1 MFRVPLCPSAPLSQL
16 PLHSPPQHPD
26 NRTVRALRST
36 RGQIHLDPRSPDPIA
51 GAGDA
56 IVRVLRAAISPLD
69 LAVVQGHI
77 PHEGVLGHEFVGIVE
92 RIEGDPGDPSRA
104 LIGKRVVGQPEIV
117 CAACDLCRAGLS
129 RHCRSGRM
137 LGIGS
142 WPGVIAERIA
152 IPARNLVPIPD
163 TLDADAAVLAE
174 PLCCAMHAA
183 QIVRI
188 VGKTYV
194 TVLGE
199 DAHALLMAQVMAREN
214 ASVRVL
220 GDRPERLGIAEKWG
234 VKHRHAA
241 EVGRRADQD
250 VVVCSSPDA
259 AMLDLAMGLVR
270 PRGKIVLRGM
280 PGDASRWRGEDQAGH
295 GGGEGGGQRGALDLS
310 PIITNELEVIGARGG
325 RIADAIAAL
334 ESKRY
339 DVGSLVTRRFKLAD
353 AVAAMRAASEPD
365 AMKIVVECAP
375 Q

>member
-1 MFRVPLCPSAPLSQL
+1 M
-16 PLHSPPQHPD
+16 
-26 NRTVRALRST
+26 RALRST
-36 RGQIHLDPRSPDPIA
+36 RGQLHLDPRSPDPIA

-56 IVRVLRAAISPLD
+56 VVRVLRAAISPLD
-69 LAVVQGHI
+69 LAVVRGQI
-77 PHEGVLGHEFVGIVE
+77 AHEGVLGHEFVGIVE
-92 RIEGDPGDPSRA
+92 RIEGEAGDAARA

-142 WPGVIAERIA
+142 WPGCIAERVA

-163 TLDADAAVLAE
+163 ALDADAAVLAE
-174 PLCCAMHAA
+174 PLACAMHAS

-194 TVLGE
+194 TVLGD

-220 GDRPERLGIAEKWG
+220 GERPERLGIAEKWG
-234 VKHRHAA
+234 VKHRHVA

-250 VVVCSSPDA
+250 VVICSSPDA

-270 PRGKIVLRGM
+270 PRGKIVLRGSLATGSS
-280 PGDASRWRGEDQAGH
+280 PGDGSRGREAASDGH
-295 GGGEGGGQRGALDLS
+295 AQSQNDGLDLS
-310 PIITNELEVIGARGG
+310 PVITNELEVIGARGG

-334 ESKRY
+334 DSKRY
-339 DVGSLVTRRFKLAD
+339 DVGSLITRRFKLDD
-353 AVAAMRAASEPD
+353 AMAAMRAASEPD
-365 AMKIVVECAP
+365 AMKIVLECAA

>member
-1 MFRVPLCPSAPLSQL
+1 M
-16 PLHSPPQHPD
+16 
-26 NRTVRALRST
+26 RALRST
-36 RGQIHLDPRSPDPIA
+36 RGQIHLDPRSSEPIA

-56 IVRVLRAAISPLD
+56 VVRVLRAAISPLD
-69 LAVVQGHI
+69 LAVVRGQI
-77 PHEGVLGHEFVGIVE
+77 SHEGVLGHEFVGIVE
-92 RIEGDPGDPSRA
+92 RIEGDVGDAARA

-142 WPGVIAERIA
+142 WPGCIAERLA

-174 PLCCAMHAA
+174 PLCCAMHAS

-188 VGKTYV
+188 VGKTYI
-194 TVLGE
+194 TVLGD

-220 GDRPERLGIAEKWG
+220 GERPERLGIAEKWG
-234 VKHRHAA
+234 VKHRHAS

-250 VVVCSSPDA
+250 VVICSSPDA

-270 PRGKIVLRGM
+270 PRGKIVLRGSLSLGSNA
-280 PGDASRWRGEDQAGH
+280 GDSSARQRPLDPTAASPLASNQPAEAKP
-295 GGGEGGGQRGALDLS
+295 LDLL

-334 ESKRY
+334 EAKRY
-339 DVGSLVTRRFKLAD
+339 DVGSLITRRFKLDD

-365 AMKIVVECAP
+365 AMKIVVECAA

>member
-1 MFRVPLCPSAPLSQL
+1 M
-16 PLHSPPQHPD
+16 
-26 NRTVRALRST
+26 RALRST
-36 RGQIHLDPRSPDPIA
+36 RGQIHLDPRSSEPIA

-56 IVRVLRAAISPLD
+56 VVRVLRAAISPLD
-69 LAVVQGHI
+69 LAVVRGQI
-77 PHEGVLGHEFVGIVE
+77 AHEGVLGHEFVGIVE
-92 RIEGDPGDPSRA
+92 RIEGEAGDAARA

-137 LGIGS
+137 LGVGS
-142 WPGVIAERIA
+142 WPGCIAERLA

-163 TLDADAAVLAE
+163 TIDADAAALAE

-188 VGKTYV
+188 VGKTYI
-194 TVLGE
+194 TVLGD

-220 GDRPERLGIAEKWG
+220 GERPERLGIAEKWG
-234 VKHRHAA
+234 VKHRHAS

-270 PRGKIVLRGM
+270 PRGKIVLRGSLSLASS
-280 PGDASRWRGEDQAGH
+280 PGDASRRDAHVQAGH
-295 GGGEGGGQRGALDLS
+295 GGGIDLS

-334 ESKRY
+334 EAKRY
-339 DVGSLVTRRFKLAD
+339 DVGSLITRRFKLDD

-365 AMKIVVECAP
+365 AMKIVVEC
-375 Q
+375 

>member
-1 MFRVPLCPSAPLSQL
+1 M
-16 PLHSPPQHPD
+16 
-26 NRTVRALRST
+26 RALRST
-36 RGQIHLDPRSPDPIA
+36 RGQLHLDPRSSEPIA

-56 IVRVLRAAISPLD
+56 VVRVLRAAISPLD
-69 LAVVQGHI
+69 LAVVRGQVT
-77 PHEGVLGHEFVGIVE
+77 HEGVLGHEFVGIVE
-92 RIEGDPGDPSRA
+92 RIEGDAGDAARA

-129 RHCRSGRM
+129 RHCRSARM
-137 LGIGS
+137 LGVGS
-142 WPGVIAERIA
+142 WPGCIAERLA

-163 TLDADAAVLAE
+163 TLDADAAALAE
-174 PLCCAMHAA
+174 PLACAMHAA

-188 VGKTYV
+188 VGKTYI
-194 TVLGE
+194 TVLGD

-220 GDRPERLGIAEKWG
+220 GERPERLGIAEKWG

-250 VVVCSSPDA
+250 VVICSSPDA

-270 PRGKIVLRGM
+270 PRGKIVLRGSISLARSQC
-280 PGDASRWRGEDQAGH
+280 DASCWQGEQGP
-295 GGGEGGGQRGALDLS
+295 GQNTHAKTLDLS

-334 ESKRY
+334 EAKRY
-339 DVGSLVTRRFKLAD
+339 DVGSLITRRFKLDD

-365 AMKIVVECAP
+365 AMKIVVEC
-375 Q
+375 

>member
-1 MFRVPLCPSAPLSQL
+1 M
-16 PLHSPPQHPD
+16 
-26 NRTVRALRST
+26 RALRST
-36 RGQIHLDPRSPDPIA
+36 RGQLHLDPRSPDPIA

-56 IVRVLRAAISPLD
+56 VVRILRAAISPLD
-69 LAVVQGHI
+69 LAVVRGQI
-77 PHEGVLGHEFVGIVE
+77 AHEGVLGHEFVGMVE
-92 RIEGDPGDPSRA
+92 RIEGEAGDAARA

-142 WPGVIAERIA
+142 WPGCIAERIA

-163 TLDADAAVLAE
+163 TIDADAAVLAE
-174 PLCCAMHAA
+174 PLACAMHAA

-188 VGKTYV
+188 VGKTYI
-194 TVLGE
+194 TVLGD

-220 GDRPERLGIAEKWG
+220 GERPERFGIAEKWG

-270 PRGKIVLRGM
+270 PRGKIVLRGSFATGSS
-280 PGDASRWRGEDQAGH
+280 PGEAKP
-295 GGGEGGGQRGALDLS
+295 LDLS

-339 DVGSLVTRRFKLAD
+339 DVGSLITRRFKLDD

-365 AMKIVVECAP
+365 ATKIVVEC
-375 Q
+375 